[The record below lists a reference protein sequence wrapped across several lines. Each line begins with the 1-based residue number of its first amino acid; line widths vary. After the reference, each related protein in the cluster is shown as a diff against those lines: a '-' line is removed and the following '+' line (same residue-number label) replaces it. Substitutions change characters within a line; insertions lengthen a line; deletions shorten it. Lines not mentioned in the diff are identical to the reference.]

1 MKETDSPNFW
11 YTYTMHNTLPHIL
24 LWLMEVEVA
33 FLIGFTTTIMED
45 YMEAISKGMSM
56 SAYYKLFSDTPLYYV
71 FR

>member
-1 MKETDSPNFW
+1 
-11 YTYTMHNTLPHIL
+11 
-24 LWLMEVEVA
+24 MEVEVA